1 MIGHERRFPRLPPT
15 LLLLAL
21 AACEVEAPVATTTD
35 VDSFLGADGV
45 IMGGVTT
52 ISNPEGI
59 RTARLHFDTAFQWS
73 DSTHQA
79 LRGVHLTVF
88 SEDGSERA
96 TITSLRGTFE
106 PLAERLTA
114 IGEVVLVVPL
124 EDRRLETEELH
135 YDPEQNQ
142 LRSDSAFVMIEE
154 GQRREG
160 SSFTSDLEF
169 RNFVVRGNAEADP

>member
-1 MIGHERRFPRLPPT
+1 MKRCGLRFPLLPQA
-15 LLLLAL
+15 LVLLAL
-21 AACEVEAPVATTTD
+21 AACEVEAPVATVAD

-59 RTARLHFDTAFQWS
+59 RTARLQFDTAFQWS

-79 LRGVHLTVF
+79 LRGVNLTVF
-88 SEDGSERA
+88 NEDGSERA
-96 TITSLRGTFE
+96 TVTSLRGTFE

-114 IGEVVLVVPL
+114 RGEVVLVVPFQ
-124 EDRRLETEELH
+124 ERRLETEELH

-142 LRSDSAFVMIEE
+142 LWSDSAFIMTEG

-160 SSFTSDLEF
+160 SSFNSDLEF
-169 RNFVVRGNAEADP
+169 REFVVRGSAGSDP